1 MPGADGIE
9 HIQPTALNR
18 KPVIVF
24 VKLMLSAA
32 VVLLALGFSVRHRH
46 NRRHR
51 QLMIAGALLATVSP
65 VPVLA
70 AHWMDMPPPFE
81 AYWLI
86 QQMGGVEKMALVT
99 RIHQGAFALFLV
111 LLWTQSILG
120 FYRSR
125 IHHAVAWIVILFGF
139 ISYSGTMMI
148 YY

>member
-1 MPGADGIE
+1 MI
-9 HIQPTALNR
+9 IL
-18 KPVIVF
+18 
-24 VKLMLSAA
+24 VKLIFSAA

-51 QLMIAGALLATVSP
+51 QLMFVGALLATVSP

-70 AHWMDMPPPFE
+70 ASWMDLPPPIE
-81 AYWLI
+81 AYWLVLE
-86 QQMGGVEKMALVT
+86 MGGVEGMALVT
-99 RIHQGAFALFLV
+99 RFHQGAFALFLI

-120 FYRSR
+120 IYRSSM
-125 IHHAVAWIVILFGF
+125 HHAFSWVVILFGV